1 MGTDIINISRDD
13 LYKLIREAVRD
24 ELNEVVNVSD
34 KEQLELEELYDES
47 LNSEDYDKSNC
58 IRL

>member
-1 MGTDIINISRDD
+1 MVADIINISRDD

-34 KEQLELEELYDES
+34 EEQSELEHLYDES
-47 LNSEDYDKSNC
+47 LTSKDYDKSSC